1 MMKQMEKASLEME
14 RLHIERQAD
23 MEKMNAA
30 VDQIAAEIAAQDTAE
45 AVANVKADFSKKFRA
60 ANKQLSLERK
70 KCKETGKAMKLVQV
84 RASTERAQFFSNANL
99 LVEEATKFQQMKWS
113 KFERMPPRK

>member
-1 MMKQMEKASLEME
+1 MMKQMEKASLEIE

-45 AVANVKADFSKKFRA
+45 AVANV
-60 ANKQLSLERK
+60 
-70 KCKETGKAMKLVQV
+70 
-84 RASTERAQFFSNANL
+84 
-99 LVEEATKFQQMKWS
+99 
-113 KFERMPPRK
+113 